1 MYILRLPSSAWKSIL
16 LGAVSVFTL
25 SAVTACGSSFEQRLT
40 EEAKEYTANH
50 CPEKVEDG
58 MYLDSIS
65 YDGSANVYTS
75 YFSVEKDAEN
85 VLNGNIP
92 LLHQMLLQQ
101 LRDNVNYQALK
112 EHHVTFA
119 YLYRSKATGQAF
131 FTTRIE
137 AKEYD

>member
-1 MYILRLPSSAWKSIL
+1 
-16 LGAVSVFTL
+16 
-25 SAVTACGSSFEQRLT
+25 
-40 EEAKEYTANH
+40 
-50 CPEKVEDG
+50 

-119 YLYRSKATGQAF
+119 YLYRSKTTGRAF

-137 AKEYD
+137 AKEYE